1 MTEVTDVQAVANAAE
16 AKPAEACVRPH
27 HTLWGD
33 AWVRLR
39 RNHLAVAGSVII
51 AFVALAAILAPLI
64 CKYDFAHTDLLHVL
78 APPGPDHWL
87 GTDDLGRDL
96 FARMLYGARTSLAV
110 GIFTQVVVLAIGLP
124 IGAFAGSLGGRVD
137 NLLMR
142 LVDIVYG
149 FPDIL
154 FIILLSAVLRGT
166 SFAKLGGGLFVIFL
180 AIGMVSW
187 VNIARL
193 VRAQVLSLKQR
204 DFITA
209 ARAMGGSSGYI
220 TLRHLLP
227 NSLGPIIVAVT
238 FGIPRAI
245 FAEAALSYIGIGVIP
260 PTPSWGAMIQSGY
273 NVIFASPYAVIVP
286 AAAIA
291 ILMLSFTFLGDGLRD
306 ALDPRLRR

>member
-1 MTEVTDVQAVANAAE
+1 MTDAG
-16 AKPAEACVRPH
+16 KPATTEEEKTACVTRPH

-33 AWVRLR
+33 AWIRLR
-39 RNHLAVAGSVII
+39 RNRLAVAGAIVII
-51 AFVALAAILAPLI
+51 IVVLAAIFAPLI
-64 CKYDFAHTDLLHVL
+64 CKYDFSHTDLAHVL
-78 APPGPDHWL
+78 AKPSSDHWL

-110 GIFTQVVVLAIGLP
+110 GIFTQLIVLLIGLP
-124 IGAFAGSLGGRVD
+124 IGAFAGSMGGRVD

-142 LVDIVYG
+142 FVDVMYG

-154 FIILLSAVLRGT
+154 LIILLSAVLRGS
-166 SFAKLGGGLFVIFL
+166 SFAKLGGGIFVIFL
-180 AIGMVSW
+180 AIGLVSW
-187 VNIARL
+187 VGVARL
-193 VRAQVLSLKQR
+193 VRGQVLSLKQR
-204 DFITA
+204 DFINA
-209 ARAMGGSSGYI
+209 ARSMGGNSRYI

-227 NSLGPIIVAVT
+227 NTLGPIIVAVT

-273 NVIFASPYAVIVP
+273 NVIFASPYAAVVP

-291 ILMLSFTFLGDGLRD
+291 VLMLAFTFLGDGLRD
-306 ALDPRLRR
+306 ALDPRSRR